1 MRALSTY
8 FFTFFIL
15 IFLTSGKCSTP
26 ELKEF
31 TYKKYTALNHPEI
44 SYDAFHNATV
54 GYYALLKKGTLKNT
68 RYLSIIDMSLS
79 SNKERY
85 YLIDMQENKLV
96 HQSLIAHGKNTGEEF
111 AKHFSNIENSF
122 QTSIGFYTTGETY
135 MGKNGLSMRMDG
147 LEYCNDR
154 ARERAIVVHYADY
167 VSHEFIKENGRLGR
181 SFGCPALPIEGYE
194 KVIDKIKDGS
204 CFYIYYPDKKY
215 LQKSSI
221 IKQGEKALITNNGQ
235 LL

>member
-1 MRALSTY
+1 
-8 FFTFFIL
+8 
-15 IFLTSGKCSTP
+15 
-26 ELKEF
+26 
-31 TYKKYTALNHPEI
+31 
-44 SYDAFHNATV
+44 
-54 GYYALLKKGTLKNT
+54 
-68 RYLSIIDMSLS
+68 
-79 SNKERY
+79 
-85 YLIDMQENKLV
+85 
-96 HQSLIAHGKNTGEEF
+96 
-111 AKHFSNIENSF
+111 
-122 QTSIGFYTTGETY
+122 

-147 LEYCNDR
+147 LEYCNNK

-194 KVIDKIKDGS
+194 KLIDKIKDGS

-221 IKQGEKALITNNGQ
+221 IKQGEKALIANNGQ